1 MAVAW
6 QFVRP
11 PDVDDVSHRRLDEAI
26 HFIRACRLAEAV
38 RVADAAIAAS
48 PEDRSVTGR
57 AHSFKGEAASIRGA
71 LDETM
76 SEYALAIADLELSP
90 LAGSLARAR
99 RGRAEAYFNLAMYSS
114 ALEESER
121 AAVLVESIDS
131 EPVRR
136 RAELESALCEGLIR
150 IELNQ
155 TARAGELWQSATSKV
170 GPGVDPL
177 LVGLHFLLGG
187 LSLVPSREDRGRG
200 YSLLERAAHHFE
212 MHELPYYRART
223 LETHARRL
231 VGEDVHGAVELA
243 HEASN
248 LFARCG
254 AVLRHTR
261 AQRWLED
268 VRPRRA
274 AVPEAVRFPA
284 AARSESSCDDVEGIV
299 IAGPSTRGSI
309 ELALQA
315 AATGST
321 VLVTGESGTGKEQI
335 ARLIHR
341 RSRRASRPWVAF
353 NCATVPPDMIESIL
367 FGHRRGAFTGAHAT
381 HEGLVRAANGGTFF
395 LDELGELPL
404 TLQAKLLRFLQDGEI
419 LPLGETQ
426 PVRVDVRIVAA
437 TNRDLERE
445 TRAGRFRSDL
455 YHRLN
460 VIRLQVA
467 PLRERRDEIPVLARR
482 LAPVIAGR
490 IGVENAEVTAGA
502 IGPLLAYDWPG
513 NVRELSNVLERCLAL
528 FGPRITRASVE
539 ASLPTTPAA
548 SEFSAAGESDD
559 DARGIGDPDGGIVP
573 LARAMDTFERA
584 YLERALANANGNRS
598 LAARRLEVSL
608 QRLRYRMRRLG
619 MG

>member
-1 MAVAW
+1 MAIAW
-6 QFVRP
+6 QFIRP
-11 PDVDDVSHRRLDEAI
+11 AGADDHWHRRLDEAI
-26 HFIRACRLAEAV
+26 HLVRSCRLVEAV
-38 RVADAAIAAS
+38 RLADEAIAAS
-48 PEDRSVTGR
+48 PDDKSVTGR

-76 SEYALAIADLELSP
+76 SEYALAIADLEVSP

-114 ALEESER
+114 ALEESDR
-121 AAVLVESIDS
+121 AAMLVESIDVDA
-131 EPVRR
+131 VRR
-136 RAELESALCEGLIR
+136 RAELETAICEGLIR

-155 TARAGELWQSATSKV
+155 AGRARELWQATALMV

-177 LVGLHFLLGG
+177 LVGLHSLLGG
-187 LSLVPSREDRGRG
+187 LSLVPAPE
-200 YSLLERAAHHFE
+200 ERARGFALLKRASDHFRL
-212 MHELPYYRART
+212 HELPYYRART
-223 LETHARRL
+223 LEAHARRL
-231 VGEDVHGAVELA
+231 VGDDIEAAVELA
-243 HEASN
+243 DDAAGIY
-248 LFARCG
+248 ARCG
-254 AVLRHTR
+254 AVLRHAR

-268 VRPRRA
+268 VRPRRPSTSLPVRQTAGA
-274 AVPEAVRFPA
+274 ATVGASDEV
-284 AARSESSCDDVEGIV
+284 DGIV

-309 ELALQA
+309 DLALQA

-321 VLVTGESGTGKEQI
+321 VLITGESGTGKEQI
-335 ARLIHR
+335 ARLIHH

-381 HEGLVRAANGGTFF
+381 HEGLVRAADGGTFF

-445 TRAGRFRSDL
+445 TRAGRFRADL

-467 PLRERRDEIPVLARR
+467 PLRERRDEVPVLARR
-482 LAPVIAGR
+482 LAAINAVR
-490 IGVENAEVTAGA
+490 IGVDNVEVTAGA

-513 NVRELSNVLERCLAL
+513 NVRELSNVIERALAL
-528 FGPRITRASVE
+528 FGSRITRESVE
-539 ASLPTTPAA
+539 ASLAANRSSAEPLAAFGEVYGHSAAA
-548 SEFSAAGESDD
+548 S
-559 DARGIGDPDGGIVP
+559 GDEVVP

-584 YLERALANANGNRS
+584 YLERVLGATNGNRS
-598 LAARRLEVSL
+598 QAAKRLEVSL

>member
-1 MAVAW
+1 MAIAW
-6 QFVRP
+6 QFIRP
-11 PDVDDVSHRRLDEAI
+11 AGADDHWHRRLDEAI
-26 HFIRACRLAEAV
+26 HLVRSCRLVEAV
-38 RVADAAIAAS
+38 RLADEAIAAS
-48 PEDRSVTGR
+48 PDDKSVTGR

-76 SEYALAIADLELSP
+76 SEYALAIADLEVSP

-114 ALEESER
+114 ALEESDR
-121 AAVLVESIDS
+121 AAMLVESIDVDA
-131 EPVRR
+131 VRR
-136 RAELESALCEGLIR
+136 RAELETAICEGLIR

-155 TARAGELWQSATSKV
+155 AGRARELWQATALMV

-177 LVGLHFLLGG
+177 LVGLHSLLGG
-187 LSLVPSREDRGRG
+187 LSLVPAPE
-200 YSLLERAAHHFE
+200 ERARGFALLKRASDHFRL
-212 MHELPYYRART
+212 HELPYYRART
-223 LETHARRL
+223 LEAHARRL
-231 VGEDVHGAVELA
+231 VGDDIEAAVELA
-243 HEASN
+243 DDAAGIY
-248 LFARCG
+248 ARCG
-254 AVLRHTR
+254 AVLRHAR

-268 VRPRRA
+268 VRPRRPSTSLPVRQTTGA
-274 AVPEAVRFPA
+274 ATVGASDEV
-284 AARSESSCDDVEGIV
+284 DGIV

-309 ELALQA
+309 DLALQA

-321 VLVTGESGTGKEQI
+321 VLITGESGTGKEQI
-335 ARLIHR
+335 ARLIHH

-381 HEGLVRAANGGTFF
+381 HEGLVRAADGGTFF

-445 TRAGRFRSDL
+445 TRAGRFRADL

-467 PLRERRDEIPVLARR
+467 PLRERRDEVPVLARR
-482 LAPVIAGR
+482 LAAINAVR
-490 IGVENAEVTAGA
+490 IGVDNVEVTAGA

-513 NVRELSNVLERCLAL
+513 NVRELSNVIERALAL
-528 FGPRITRASVE
+528 FGSRITRESVE
-539 ASLPTTPAA
+539 ASLAANRSSAEPLAAFGEVYGHSAAA
-548 SEFSAAGESDD
+548 S
-559 DARGIGDPDGGIVP
+559 GDEVVP

-584 YLERALANANGNRS
+584 YLERVLGATNGNRS
-598 LAARRLEVSL
+598 QAAKRLEVSL

>member
-1 MAVAW
+1 MAIAW
-6 QFVRP
+6 QFIRP
-11 PDVDDVSHRRLDEAI
+11 SGTDNIWHRRLDDAI
-26 HFIRACRLAEAV
+26 QMIRTCRLGDAV
-38 RVADAAIAAS
+38 RLADEAIAAA
-48 PEDRSVTGR
+48 PDDRSVTGR

-76 SEYALAIADLELSP
+76 SEYALAIADLEVSP

-121 AAVLVESIDS
+121 AALLVESIDV
-131 EPVRR
+131 EAVRR
-136 RAELESALCEGLIR
+136 RAELETALCEGVIR

-155 TARAGELWQSATSKV
+155 VARARELWQSSSLMI
-170 GPGVDPL
+170 GQGVDPL
-177 LVGLHFLLGG
+177 LAGLHHLLGG
-187 LSLVPSREDRGRG
+187 LSLAPSIEDRERG
-200 YSLLERAAHHFE
+200 YQMLERAAEHFRL
-212 MHELPYYRART
+212 HDLPYYQART
-223 LETHARRL
+223 LEAHARRL
-231 VGEDVHGAVELA
+231 AGDDVNRAVTLA
-243 HEASN
+243 EEASGTY
-248 LFARCG
+248 ARCG

-268 VRPRRA
+268 VRPRRS
-274 AVPEAVRFPA
+274 VA
-284 AARSESSCDDVEGIV
+284 AAPLRNRIATPLDAQPDEVDGIV
-299 IAGPSTRGSI
+299 IAGPSTRGSV

-321 VLVTGESGTGKEQI
+321 VLITGESGTGKEQI
-335 ARLIHR
+335 ARLIHH
-341 RSRRASRPWVAF
+341 RSRRSNRPWVAF

-381 HEGLVRAANGGTFF
+381 HEGLVRAADGGTFF

-419 LPLGETQ
+419 LPLGDTQ

-445 TRAGRFRSDL
+445 TRAGKFRSDL

-460 VIRLQVA
+460 VIRLQIA

-482 LAPVIAGR
+482 LSLTNADR
-490 IGVENAEVTAGA
+490 IGIDGVEVTAGA
-502 IGPLLAYDWPG
+502 IGPLLGYDWPG
-513 NVRELSNVLERCLAL
+513 NVRELSNVIERSLAL
-528 FGPRITRASVE
+528 FGPRITRESVE
-539 ASLPTTPAA
+539 ASLAANRSPKHLETPFDDTFRCSAA
-548 SEFSAAGESDD
+548 SPESAV
-559 DARGIGDPDGGIVP
+559 VP

-584 YLERALANANGNRS
+584 YIERVIAETNGSRAK
-598 LAARRLEVSL
+598 AASRLEVSL

>member
-1 MAVAW
+1 MAIAW
-6 QFVRP
+6 QFIRP
-11 PDVDDVSHRRLDEAI
+11 AGADDLWHRRLDEAI
-26 HFIRACRLAEAV
+26 HLVRACRLVEAV
-38 RVADAAIAAS
+38 RLADEAIAGS
-48 PEDRSVTGR
+48 PDDKSVTGR

-76 SEYALAIADLELSP
+76 SEYALAIADLEVSP

-121 AAVLVESIDS
+121 AGLLVESIDVDA
-131 EPVRR
+131 VRR
-136 RAELESALCEGLIR
+136 RAELETALCEGVIR

-155 TARAGELWQSATSKV
+155 VARARELWQTTSMMV

-187 LSLVPSREDRGRG
+187 LSLVPSLEDRGRG
-200 YSLLERAAHHFE
+200 FALLKRAADHFRL
-212 MHELPYYRART
+212 HELPYYRART
-223 LETHARRL
+223 LEAHARRL
-231 VGEDVHGAVELA
+231 VGEDIDAAVELA
-243 HEASN
+243 EDAAGT
-248 LFARCG
+248 FARCG
-254 AVLRHTR
+254 AVLRHAR

-268 VRPRRA
+268 VRPRRTLA
-274 AVPEAVRFPA
+274 AVLSRPPAVTSTEKP
-284 AARSESSCDDVEGIV
+284 SDEVDGIV
-299 IAGPSTRGSI
+299 IAGPSTRGSV

-321 VLVTGESGTGKEQI
+321 VLITGESGTGKEQI
-335 ARLIHR
+335 ARLIHH

-381 HEGLVRAANGGTFF
+381 HEGLVRAADGGTFF

-437 TNRDLERE
+437 TNRDLESE
-445 TRAGRFRSDL
+445 TRAGKFRADL

-482 LAPVIAGR
+482 LSVVNAAR
-490 IGVENAEVTAGA
+490 IGVDGAEVTAGA

-513 NVRELSNVLERCLAL
+513 NVRELSNVIERSLAL
-528 FGPRITRASVE
+528 FGPRITRESVE
-539 ASLPTTPAA
+539 ASLAA
-548 SEFSAAGESDD
+548 NRSSIEPEAAFGEAYGASAVGSGGEV
-559 DARGIGDPDGGIVP
+559 VP

-584 YLERALANANGNRS
+584 YLERVLGETRGNRS
-598 LAARRLEVSL
+598 QAAKRLEVSL

>member
-1 MAVAW
+1 MAIAW
-6 QFVRP
+6 QFIRP
-11 PDVDDVSHRRLDEAI
+11 AGADDHWHRRLDEAI
-26 HFIRACRLAEAV
+26 HLVRACRLVEAV
-38 RVADAAIAAS
+38 RLADEAIAAS
-48 PEDRSVTGR
+48 PDDKSVTGR

-76 SEYALAIADLELSP
+76 SEYALAIADLEVSP

-114 ALEESER
+114 ALEESDR
-121 AAVLVESIDS
+121 AAMLVESIDVDA
-131 EPVRR
+131 VRR
-136 RAELESALCEGLIR
+136 RAELETAICEGLIR

-155 TARAGELWQSATSKV
+155 AGRARELWQATALMV

-177 LVGLHFLLGG
+177 LVGLHSLLGG
-187 LSLVPSREDRGRG
+187 LSLVPAPEERARGF
-200 YSLLERAAHHFE
+200 SLLKRASDHFRL
-212 MHELPYYRART
+212 HELPYYRART
-223 LETHARRL
+223 LEAHARRL
-231 VGEDVHGAVELA
+231 VGDDIEAAVELA
-243 HEASN
+243 DDAAGIY
-248 LFARCG
+248 ARCG
-254 AVLRHTR
+254 AVLRHAR

-268 VRPRRA
+268 VRPRRPSPSLPARKMAGA
-274 AVPEAVRFPA
+274 ATAGASDEV
-284 AARSESSCDDVEGIV
+284 DGIV

-309 ELALQA
+309 DLALQA

-321 VLVTGESGTGKEQI
+321 VLITGESGTGKEQI
-335 ARLIHR
+335 ARLIHH

-381 HEGLVRAANGGTFF
+381 HEGLVRAADGGTFF

-445 TRAGRFRSDL
+445 TRAGRFRADL

-482 LAPVIAGR
+482 LAAINAVR
-490 IGVENAEVTAGA
+490 IGVDDVEVTAGA

-513 NVRELSNVLERCLAL
+513 NVRELSNVIERMVVLARTEVLSLDDLPEAIGNRARHVAGVVLELPEDGVSLDDVERELLRLALERHDGNQTRAARFL
-528 FGPRITRASVE
+528 RITR
-539 ASLPTTPAA
+539 
-548 SEFSAAGESDD
+548 SAL
-559 DARGIGDPDGGIVP
+559 I
-573 LARAMDTFERA
+573 
-584 YLERALANANGNRS
+584 
-598 LAARRLEVSL
+598 
-608 QRLRYRMRRLG
+608 YRMQKHGLTVDPASG
-619 MG
+619 DEESES

>member
-1 MAVAW
+1 MAIAW
-6 QFVRP
+6 QFIRP
-11 PDVDDVSHRRLDEAI
+11 AGADDHWHRRLDEAI
-26 HFIRACRLAEAV
+26 HLVRSCRLVEAV
-38 RVADAAIAAS
+38 RLADEAIAAS
-48 PEDRSVTGR
+48 PDDRSVTGR

-76 SEYALAIADLELSP
+76 SEYALAIADLEVSP

-114 ALEESER
+114 ALEESDR
-121 AAVLVESIDS
+121 AAMLVESIDVDA
-131 EPVRR
+131 VRR
-136 RAELESALCEGLIR
+136 RAELETAICEGLIR

-155 TARAGELWQSATSKV
+155 AGRARELWQATALMV

-177 LVGLHFLLGG
+177 LVGLHSLLGG
-187 LSLVPSREDRGRG
+187 LSLVPAPE
-200 YSLLERAAHHFE
+200 ERARGFALLKRASDHFRL
-212 MHELPYYRART
+212 HELPYYRART
-223 LETHARRL
+223 LEAHARRL
-231 VGEDVHGAVELA
+231 VGDDIEAAVELA
-243 HEASN
+243 DDAAGIY
-248 LFARCG
+248 ARCG
-254 AVLRHTR
+254 AVLRHAR

-268 VRPRRA
+268 VRPRR
-274 AVPEAVRFPA
+274 PSTSLPA
-284 AARSESSCDDVEGIV
+284 RQTAGAETVGASDEVDGIV

-309 ELALQA
+309 DLALQA

-321 VLVTGESGTGKEQI
+321 VLITGESGTGKEQI
-335 ARLIHR
+335 ARLIHH

-381 HEGLVRAANGGTFF
+381 HEGLVRAADGGTFF

-445 TRAGRFRSDL
+445 TRAGRFRADL

-467 PLRERRDEIPVLARR
+467 PLRERRDEVPVLARR
-482 LAPVIAGR
+482 LAAINAVR
-490 IGVENAEVTAGA
+490 IGVDNVEVTAGA

-513 NVRELSNVLERCLAL
+513 NVRELSNVIERALAL
-528 FGPRITRASVE
+528 FGSRITRESVE
-539 ASLPTTPAA
+539 ASLAANRSSVEPLAAFGEVYGHSAAA
-548 SEFSAAGESDD
+548 SSDEV
-559 DARGIGDPDGGIVP
+559 VP

-584 YLERALANANGNRS
+584 YLERVLGATNGNRS
-598 LAARRLEVSL
+598 QAAKRLEVSL

>member
-1 MAVAW
+1 MAIAW
-6 QFVRP
+6 QFIRP
-11 PDVDDVSHRRLDEAI
+11 AGADDHWHRRLDEAI
-26 HFIRACRLAEAV
+26 HLVRSCRLVEAV
-38 RVADAAIAAS
+38 RLADEAIAAS
-48 PEDRSVTGR
+48 PDDKSVTGR

-76 SEYALAIADLELSP
+76 SEYALAIADLEVSP

-114 ALEESER
+114 ALEESDR
-121 AAVLVESIDS
+121 AAMLVESIDVDA
-131 EPVRR
+131 VRR
-136 RAELESALCEGLIR
+136 RAELETAICEGLIR

-155 TARAGELWQSATSKV
+155 AGRARELWQATALMV

-177 LVGLHFLLGG
+177 LVGLHSLLGG
-187 LSLVPSREDRGRG
+187 LSLVPAPEERSRGFA
-200 YSLLERAAHHFE
+200 LLKRASDHFRL
-212 MHELPYYRART
+212 HELPYYRART
-223 LETHARRL
+223 LEAHARRL
-231 VGEDVHGAVELA
+231 VGDDIEAAVELA
-243 HEASN
+243 DDAAGIY
-248 LFARCG
+248 ARCG
-254 AVLRHTR
+254 AVLRHAR

-268 VRPRRA
+268 VRPRRPSTSLPVRQTTGA
-274 AVPEAVRFPA
+274 ATVGASDEV
-284 AARSESSCDDVEGIV
+284 DGIV

-309 ELALQA
+309 DLAFQA

-321 VLVTGESGTGKEQI
+321 VLITGESGTGKEQI
-335 ARLIHR
+335 ARLIHH

-381 HEGLVRAANGGTFF
+381 HEGLVRAADGGTFF

-445 TRAGRFRSDL
+445 TRAGRFRADL

-467 PLRERRDEIPVLARR
+467 PLRERRDEVPVLARR
-482 LAPVIAGR
+482 LAAINAVR
-490 IGVENAEVTAGA
+490 IGVDNVEVTAGA

-513 NVRELSNVLERCLAL
+513 NVRELSNVIERALAL
-528 FGPRITRASVE
+528 FGSRITRESVE
-539 ASLPTTPAA
+539 ASLAANRSSAEPLAAFGEVYGHSAAA
-548 SEFSAAGESDD
+548 S
-559 DARGIGDPDGGIVP
+559 GDEVVP

-584 YLERALANANGNRS
+584 YLERVLGATNGNRS
-598 LAARRLEVSL
+598 QAAKRLEVSL